1 MKKLLALSLSFA
13 LYFLSPKAFADT
25 IYFKD
30 GTTEKGLVVEEYY
43 DRFVFNIPD
52 DGEGGILKS
61 KIDEIFFDEPYQNN
75 LYIGKKF
82 ETKGDFE
89 KALQFYRLA
98 FQSNPDFKETQDAIK
113 GLEDAKWHFNK
124 SWRYR
129 DLKDILKAQLG
140 ISLKKVGEN
149 IAIKA
154 LDKEASQETDLLT
167 GDVIVSCWAK
177 HLTYAELKNAS
188 RILIG
193 LSNTILKIVIER
205 DVNVGALPS
214 IALSLPFS
222 ISMEFEGPIVKA
234 IKERSPSY
242 ESGLREG
249 DLITRVNGENTR
261 YMKFKELKRKIFNN
275 KSTAL
280 TIRRG
285 VTLMRKRAEKNNM
298 QNAMWVWHSK
308 EILLNE
314 AKRKELFDFCKK
326 KDIQILFF
334 QLQYQ
339 FIPYKGKTVCRLLY
353 ETKLRSFLR
362 EAHAEGLKV
371 HILDGAADFCLKDK
385 HHLVLAEVNAILEFN
400 KKYPA
405 SEQIDGIHY
414 DNEPY
419 LLPGFH
425 SVKKEEIINQF
436 LVLNKECKKLISSNE
451 SKLEF
456 GIDIPFWFDQVGF
469 LDKRLIDICDNVG
482 IMAYRNYASGP
493 DGMIRLALDELKYAA
508 EARKKVFVG
517 VETSKY
523 PKQEVYFISRLDEDV
538 FNKYLSEEE
547 TSWLVGGT
555 RFSGFS
561 LKIYTDNKQTYIGLM
576 KLEKAAEEDFQKAL
590 FELGA
595 LFGGIA
601 KPEDEE
607 GLNELTFDAIEAIS
621 QNPEFRDIRYQ
632 EYSSEDGSSFL
643 MFAAKEVMLE
653 KLTFAD
659 LTQRDL
665 NKVLVEAKREF
676 ERHPSFAGFAIHYYK
691 SYKALCEKK

>member
-1 MKKLLALSLSFA
+1 
-13 LYFLSPKAFADT
+13 
-25 IYFKD
+25 
-30 GTTEKGLVVEEYY
+30 
-43 DRFVFNIPD
+43 
-52 DGEGGILKS
+52 
-61 KIDEIFFDEPYQNN
+61 
-75 LYIGKKF
+75 
-82 ETKGDFE
+82 
-89 KALQFYRLA
+89 
-98 FQSNPDFKETQDAIK
+98 
-113 GLEDAKWHFNK
+113 
-124 SWRYR
+124 
-129 DLKDILKAQLG
+129 
-140 ISLKKVGEN
+140 
-149 IAIKA
+149 
-154 LDKEASQETDLLT
+154 
-167 GDVIVSCWAK
+167 
-177 HLTYAELKNAS
+177 
-188 RILIG
+188 
-193 LSNTILKIVIER
+193 
-205 DVNVGALPS
+205 
-214 IALSLPFS
+214 
-222 ISMEFEGPIVKA
+222 MEFEGPIVKT
-234 IKERSPSY
+234 IKEGSPSY
-242 ESGLREG
+242 KSGLREG
-249 DLITRVNGENTR
+249 DLIARVDGENTR
-261 YMKFKELKRKIFNN
+261 YWEFKELKRKIFNN

-280 TIRRG
+280 TIRRE
-285 VTLMRKRAEKNNM
+285 VTLMRKRAEKNNT

-425 SVKKEEIINQF
+425 SGKKEEIVNQF
-436 LVLNKECKKLISSNE
+436 LALNKECKKLISSSE

-508 EARKKVFVG
+508 EVRKKVFVG

-523 PKQEVYFISRLDEDV
+523 PNQEVYFISRLDEDK
-538 FNKYLSEEE
+538 FNKYLSDEE
-547 TSWLVGGT
+547 TSWFVGGT
-555 RFSGFS
+555 RFNGFS
-561 LKIYTDNKQTYIGLM
+561 LKTYTDNKKTYIGLM
-576 KLEKAAEEDFQKAL
+576 KPEKAAEEDFKKAL
-590 FELGA
+590 FELRA
-595 LFGGIA
+595 LFGGIV

-607 GLNELTFDAIEAIS
+607 GLSELTFDAIEAIS

-691 SYKALCEKK
+691 SYKALCEKD

>member
-1 MKKLLALSLSFA
+1 MKKPLIFFLFFA
-13 LYFLSPKAFADT
+13 LYFLSHEAFADT

-52 DGEGGILKS
+52 EGEEEILKS
-61 KIDEIFFDEPYQNN
+61 KIDEIFFNEPYQNN

-82 ETKGDFE
+82 EGKGDFE
-89 KALQFYRLA
+89 KALQFYQLA
-98 FQSNPDFKETQDAIK
+98 LQSNPDFRETQDAIK

-124 SWRYR
+124 NWRYR

-140 ISLKKVGEN
+140 IRLRKIGEK

-154 LDKEASQETDLLT
+154 LDKQTSKESDLLI

-177 HLTYAELKNAS
+177 YLTYAGLKNAS

-205 DVNVGALPS
+205 DVHVKALPS
-214 IALSLPFS
+214 IRLSAPFS
-222 ISMEFEGPIVKA
+222 ISMEFEGPIVKT
-234 IKERSPSY
+234 IKEESSSY
-242 ESGLREG
+242 KAGLREG
-249 DLITRVNGENTR
+249 DLIVKIDGENTR
-261 YMKFKELKRKIFNN
+261 YMKLKGLKRKIFKN
-275 KSTAL
+275 KSITL
-280 TIRRG
+280 TIRRE
-285 VTLMRKRAEKNNM
+285 VTLMRKRSEKNNT

-308 EILLNE
+308 EILLNKV
-314 AKRKELFDFCKK
+314 KRKELLDFCKK

-339 FIPYKGKTVCRLLY
+339 FIPYKGKTICRLLH
-353 ETKLRSFLR
+353 ETKLRSFLK

-371 HILDGAADFCLKDK
+371 HILDGAADFCLKEK
-385 HHLVLAEVNAILEFN
+385 HHLVLEEVKAILDFN

-405 SEQIDGIHY
+405 PEQIDGIHY

-425 SVKKEEIINQF
+425 SAKKEEIINQF
-436 LVLNKECKKLISSNE
+436 LTLNKECKKLISSSE

-538 FNKYLSEEE
+538 FNKFLSEEE
-547 TSWLVGGT
+547 TSWLAGGT
-555 RFSGFS
+555 RFNGFS
-561 LKIYTDNKQTYIGLM
+561 LKTYTDNKKTYIGLM
-576 KLEKAAEEDFQKAL
+576 KPEKAAEEDFKKVL

-595 LFGGIA
+595 AFGGIA

-607 GLNELTFDAIEAIS
+607 ELSQLTFDAIEAIS

-632 EYSSEDGSSFL
+632 QYESKDGASLL
-643 MFAAKEVMLE
+643 MFVTREVMLE

-659 LTQRDL
+659 LTQKDF
-665 NKVLVEAKREF
+665 NKVLTEAKKEF
-676 ERHPSFAGFAIHYYK
+676 ERHTSFAGFAIHYYR
-691 SYKALCEKK
+691 SYKALCEKD